1 MLRFVGASKSH
12 PSLLQVL
19 IQLRNSHRRQVG
31 IKMSAL
37 LLVQMGWRMWL
48 RPKAQ
53 MGFLSFSPDVT
64 LPTHSQQSSWT
75 VEVFSSRVGTALVLT
90 AWRRQE
96 QRAHAACSSISPR
109 ERARNGLSKA
119 HLIPFSN
126 TTKSRGQSSSPSEEQ
141 EGAAKKFKSIFPVLP
156 RGCQFLFY
164 GLKENGEKRKL
175 SPFTTAFNLLNTFS

>member
-31 IKMSAL
+31 IKMSAS

-141 EGAAKKFKSIFPVLP
+141 EGAAKKI
-156 RGCQFLFY
+156 
-164 GLKENGEKRKL
+164 
-175 SPFTTAFNLLNTFS
+175 

>member
-64 LPTHSQQSSWT
+64 LPTHSQHSSWT

-109 ERARNGLSKA
+109 ERARKGLSKA
-119 HLIPFSN
+119 HLVPFPN
-126 TTKSRGQSSSPSEEQ
+126 PAKSRGQSSPPSEEQ
-141 EGAAKKFKSIFPVLP
+141 EGAAKKI
-156 RGCQFLFY
+156 
-164 GLKENGEKRKL
+164 
-175 SPFTTAFNLLNTFS
+175 

>member
-1 MLRFVGASKSH
+1 
-12 PSLLQVL
+12 
-19 IQLRNSHRRQVG
+19 
-31 IKMSAL
+31 MSAL

>member
-141 EGAAKKFKSIFPVLP
+141 EGAAKKI
-156 RGCQFLFY
+156 
-164 GLKENGEKRKL
+164 
-175 SPFTTAFNLLNTFS
+175 